1 LLSSSSSIDDEWF
14 NDAKGF
20 GFIAPDDGGEDLF
33 AHFSEVQKKGFKSLQ
48 EGQRGDLRGQA
59 WAEGQASSEYP
70 GAVISRHFRR
80 LDKWLFASRLLASSR
95 VFALR
100 VFLGNTTG
108 PAPRILRGF
117 ARYNLARNAPAFGF
131 CA

>member
-1 LLSSSSSIDDEWF
+1 MTIGLTWRRTARRIKRLKQTVLAISPDYLESPDPRL
-14 NDAKGF
+14 F
-20 GFIAPDDGGEDLF
+20 GAL
-33 AHFSEVQKKGFKSLQ
+33 
-48 EGQRGDLRGQA
+48 
-59 WAEGQASSEYP
+59 
-70 GAVISRHFRR
+70 VISRHFRR